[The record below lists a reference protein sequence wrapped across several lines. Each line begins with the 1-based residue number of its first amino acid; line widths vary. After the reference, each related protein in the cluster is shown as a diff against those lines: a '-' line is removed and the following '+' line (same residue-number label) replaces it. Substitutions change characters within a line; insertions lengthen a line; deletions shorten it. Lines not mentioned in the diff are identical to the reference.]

1 MMNQNIIP
9 QFIRGFLSMYVNQD
23 DEDLSNAASKSW
35 PISENIGEFIIS
47 LI

>member
-1 MMNQNIIP
+1 MMNQKIIP
-9 QFIRGFLSMYVNQD
+9 QLIRGIFSMYVNQD
-23 DEDLSNAASKSW
+23 DEDLSNTASKSW